1 VGRQHVGFDDIG
13 HASGG
18 TLMRLLF
25 AMALVVSW
33 LNTASAQ
40 RFDLDLISCRELLGT
55 DRQNMTYLIVWLR
68 GFWTEAD
75 EAMILDLERLR
86 ADADKI
92 TDFCASNPDLKV
104 FAAAR
109 RLFVN

>member
-1 VGRQHVGFDDIG
+1 
-13 HASGG
+13 
-18 TLMRLLF
+18 MRLLL
-25 AMALVVSW
+25 AVALVLSW

-40 RFDLDLISCRELLGT
+40 RFDLDLISCRELLST

-75 EAMILDLERLR
+75 EAMILDLERLQ
-86 ADADKI
+86 ADADKV
-92 TDFCASNPDLKV
+92 TDFCARNPDVKV

>member
-1 VGRQHVGFDDIG
+1 
-13 HASGG
+13 
-18 TLMRLLF
+18 MRLLF
-25 AMALVVSW
+25 ATAFVLSW

-40 RFDLDLISCRELLGT
+40 KLDLDLMSCRELLST

-75 EAMILDLERLR
+75 EAMILDLERLQ
-86 ADADKI
+86 ADADKA
-92 TDFCASNPDLKV
+92 TDFCARNPDVKV
-104 FAAAR
+104 FEAAK